1 MTIDYDTLLD
11 GPKPNATPASAPD
24 KYDALMDGYDA
35 LRKQR
40 VAASTTLAVDTP
52 PDQYAAARKAAQ
64 QMGYPVAV
72 AEALPAEVQ
81 REARIRTVQT
91 DAAASPTL
99 QRKYTDADFARLA
112 HDDSGV
118 LSSLA
123 AAARYITSADDKRG
137 LTNDIAAGYYQAQA
151 GAAGALRAVTD
162 IAAYPFD
169 FLEGVTAIGGNPL
182 RRLAEGWG
190 MIAQANMADQQRSAS
205 QFDGNFGQGVSS
217 GIQSLTGNALTL
229 PLALLPGGQPAALTA
244 MSAQAGGQS
253 YQNAREKGV
262 GQVQSLVYGLS
273 DAVIEYGTEKIPLS
287 RLIEGVKAGAGPLA
301 TFVKTS
307 AAEVPGEQIATALQ
321 DLNEWAVMHP
331 DKPFSAYL
339 ADRPDA
345 AAQTLI
351 ATLIGTGGNV
361 TITHAMQRVADN
373 AMDIQRGE
381 NAGLGLQQ
389 MLALAAQSKL
399 RERSPDQFADM
410 VNGMAQDANAPSEL
424 RFDARTLAEALSQSG
439 LDINQVLP
447 SAAAQ
452 LEEAVATGGEITV
465 PIGEYAANIVGTDAE
480 KVLTEHARIG
490 DNELSQF
497 EAKEA
502 AKQAEEFLQQ
512 QAQRVIEQ
520 GLEAGAQQSGAD
532 VIKQTM
538 LEQLNAAGRFTPQVN
553 DAYATLVGSY
563 YANMAQRLGVTAEQL
578 YARYPLK
585 VEGAQQGGEQLDS
598 VNQSEPVARSTYTDR
613 DGTAFDI
620 TVSRQTFGAGSTAPN
635 AILVEVRDP
644 ATGERRAFT
653 DFSLREDGVLTSEN
667 TRVAPSFQK
676 RGLAAAMYSAA
687 RQAGFDIAP
696 GRVQTDQGLAMVDSL
711 HRQGI
716 INREAVGP
724 RFRTGDLSLAQSPR
738 SEVVEQG
745 PRAQYTPDTLTISLL
760 ERADLSSFLHEL
772 GHAFLEFQTE
782 IASQP
787 GAPQQIVDDVN
798 TVLKWFGSGVKPD
811 RVSLTSNPVSVVT
824 KKGSSSADVAATL
837 AKLPP
842 VPAGHTRLF
851 RASSPT
857 VKFSDVFDASQLKG
871 NATDRPGEF
880 FTDDLGYADYYRT
893 SYGRDASIEY
903 VDLPTAQA
911 QAAHLGGNEYV
922 VERQRERSAIEVWRS
937 RSLEERRADHEKF
950 AESFEEYLLEGKAPS
965 TELQPLFTRFR
976 SWLTNVYRSLSNFL
990 ALHGGSQLSPE
1001 VRGVFDRIIASEDE
1015 IRRAEEARTY
1025 APLFKSAAQAGMSPQ
1040 EWASYQASGAKAT
1053 EAALA
1058 NLESRSIKDM
1068 RWLTGARSRALKA
1081 LQKDA
1086 AAKRKAI
1093 ETEVEN
1099 EVAAQP
1105 TYQAIRWLKTG
1116 RMVTETGEEIRADK
1130 GFRISTEALAEMYP
1144 ESALGNPD
1152 LEKLKGMTAKNG
1164 MHPDLIAPL
1173 FGFESGDQLVRTVA
1187 DAEPMASVIEG
1198 MTDQRVLERYGEL
1211 GAEAGLQRAADEA
1224 VHNEARGRF
1233 IATELKALAEAG
1245 NARERTQR
1253 GGSINVMVRAAKDF
1267 ANQLIARQKVRDV
1280 SPGKY
1285 TRAESRAGRL
1295 AEAALRK
1302 GETEEAITAQR
1313 DKLLNHYAAREALR
1327 TQEEIERAVAYL
1339 KKFDKE
1345 SVRSKL
1351 PVEYVDQIDKLL
1363 ERVDLRQVSNRE
1375 ADKRAKL
1382 AAWIKSQED
1391 LGIEP
1396 DIPDSLLEDSQLQ
1409 PYREMSVEQFR
1420 GLVDAVKQIEH
1431 LGRVKEK
1438 LLTAKD
1444 QREFSAIV
1452 DDLKTSVL
1460 ANAGGRRADTR
1471 TPTTNLGRALQG
1483 IRNFG
1488 AAHIK
1493 AATWAR
1499 VFDGGKDGG
1508 VFWERFIRPANERAD
1523 QEAAMRAK
1531 ATKAL
1536 TEIMA
1541 PVLKQ
1546 KLGGSGTYFDSIGR
1560 SLNKEGV
1567 LALALNTGNDSNLQ
1581 RLLGGE
1587 GWTMDQIQPVLESMT
1602 ADDWKT
1608 VQAIWDY
1615 FESYRPEI
1623 GAMERRVRGTE
1634 PAWVEP
1640 TERTVQTAD
1649 GQTVTVRGGYY
1660 PVKYDPS
1667 ASIRAEEHADAEA
1680 AKRQLQNAYSAATV
1694 RRGFTKGRAEEV
1706 TGRPLLYSLKGVYD
1720 GINDVIHYL
1729 AWQEWLI
1736 DVNRLLRNQ
1745 SIDTAI
1751 RSTYGPAAVKQ
1762 LRTWRDAVAEGE
1774 SGSQE
1779 ALDMALGKLRQSVSV
1794 AGLGF
1799 NVVSALMQPLGLTQS
1814 MVRVGT
1820 GWIGKGVAQYAAAP
1834 VARTKEVNEKSSFM
1848 ANRARTR
1855 FRELNELRNKV
1866 QGQAKYQEYV
1876 GRYAYWLMMRFQQ
1889 AVDVPTWLGAYEKA
1903 IADGNDEARSIALA
1917 DQAVKDAQ
1925 GGGQTLD
1932 LSAIER
1938 GGPAQKLFTVFYSF
1952 MNTAL
1957 NLGVASKMTPT
1968 SKAKF
1973 AADMLLLYTVPAVLG
1988 SLLKDALTPGDAGD
2002 DDPDKLLKKLA
2013 GEQLS
2018 FLLGLVVVGREFGEL
2033 GKTLV
2038 GANDRP
2044 RDYAGPAGVRAIV
2057 DAYQFGKQVKQGEF
2071 DDAFRKALI
2080 NLSGDLFG
2088 LPSAQINRTITGAKA
2103 LAEGETENPAALLTG
2118 FQKPK

>member
-1 MTIDYDTLLD
+1 M
-11 GPKPNATPASAPD
+11 ATNPLEGQASADKYDALFDQHDAAKAAGKPSSNPYLDDLREVEAARKRATSVGPD
-24 KYDALMDGYDA
+24 KYDGLMDGYDA
-35 LRKQR
+35 LRRRQMT
-40 VAASTTLAVDTP
+40 ASTTLAADTN

-118 LSSLA
+118 LSALG

-151 GAAGALRAVTD
+151 GTAGALRAVTD
-162 IAAYPFD
+162 IAAYPLD

-190 MIAQANMADQQRSAS
+190 QIAQANMADQQRSAS
-205 QFDGNFGQGVSS
+205 QFEGNFGQGVSS
-217 GIQSLTGNALTL
+217 GVQSLTGNALTL
-229 PLALLPGGQPAALTA
+229 PLALLPGGQPAALAA

-253 YQNAREKGV
+253 YQNSREKGV

-273 DAVIEYGTEKIPLS
+273 DAVIEYGTEKLPLS
-287 RLIEGVKAGAGPLA
+287 RLIESVKAGAGPLA
-301 TFVKTS
+301 TFAKTFGQ
-307 AAEVPGEQIATALQ
+307 EVRGELIATTLQ
-321 DLNEWAVMHP
+321 NMNEWAVLNP
-331 DKPFSAYL
+331 DKPFSAYAAEL
-339 ADRPDA
+339 PDA
-345 AAQTLI
+345 WAQTVV

-361 TITHAMQRVADN
+361 TISHAMQRVADN

-452 LEEAVATGGEITV
+452 LEEAIATGGEITV
-465 PIGEYAANIVGTDAE
+465 PIGEYAANVVGTDAE

-490 DNELSQF
+490 NNELSQF

-520 GLEAGAQQSGAD
+520 GIEAGAQQSGAD
-532 VIKQTM
+532 IVKQTM
-538 LEQLNAAGRFTPQVN
+538 LEQLNTAGRFTPQVN

-585 VEGAQQGGEQLDS
+585 VEGEQQTGDQLDS
-598 VNQSEPVARSTYTDR
+598 VNQEERPVQGITPSADALVVPGRDEPVAPNFATPQALASSALGTPMSRS
-613 DGTAFDI
+613 
-620 TVSRQTFGAGSTAPN
+620 SGSLHDTAPS
-635 AILVEVRDP
+635 
-644 ATGERRAFT
+644 GRAEAG
-653 DFSLREDGVLTSEN
+653 LLTQLQGA
-667 TRVAPSFQK
+667 VA
-676 RGLAAAMYSAA
+676 
-687 RQAGFDIAP
+687 
-696 GRVQTDQGLAMVDSL
+696 
-711 HRQGI
+711 
-716 INREAVGP
+716 
-724 RFRTGDLSLAQSPR
+724 
-738 SEVVEQG
+738 QG

-798 TVLKWFGSGVKPD
+798 TVLKWFG
-811 RVSLTSNPVSVVT
+811 
-824 KKGSSSADVAATL
+824 
-837 AKLPP
+837 
-842 VPAGHTRLF
+842 
-851 RASSPT
+851 
-857 VKFSDVFDASQLKG
+857 G
-871 NATDRPGEF
+871 NAT
-880 FTDDLGYADYYRT
+880 
-893 SYGRDASIEY
+893 IE
-903 VDLPTAQA
+903 
-911 QAAHLGGNEYV
+911 E
-922 VERQRERSAIEVWRS
+922 WRAKP
-937 RSLEERRADHEKF
+937 LNERRADHEKF

-990 ALHGGSQLSPE
+990 ALHGDGTSQLSPE

-1025 APLFKSAAQAGMSPQ
+1025 APLFKSAEQAGMAP
-1040 EWASYQASGAKAT
+1040 EAWAAYQAAGAKAT

-1116 RMVTETGEEIRADK
+1116 RMVTDTGEEIRADK

-1144 ESALGNPD
+1144 ESGLGNPD
-1152 LEKLKGMTAKNG
+1152 MEKLKGMTAKNG

-1211 GAEAGLQRAADEA
+1211 GTEAGLQRAADEA

-1253 GGSINVMVRAAKDF
+1253 GGSVNVMVRAAKDF
-1267 ANQLIARQKVRDV
+1267 ANRLIAQQKVRDV

-1313 DKLLNHYAAREALR
+1313 DKLLNHYAAREAMR
-1327 TQEEIERAVAYL
+1327 AQEEIERAVAYL

-1351 PVEYVDQIDKLL
+1351 PSEYVDQIDKLL
-1363 ERVDLRQVSNRE
+1363 ERVDLRRIPDSQARR
-1375 ADKRAKL
+1375 RAKL
-1382 AAWIKSQED
+1382 ATWIADQEAQG
-1391 LGIEP
+1391 LEA
-1396 DIPDSLLEDSQLQ
+1396 DIPDHLLEDVQLT
-1409 PYREMSVEQFR
+1409 PFREMTVEEIR
-1420 GLVDAVKQIEH
+1420 GLVTTVEQIEH
-1431 LGRVKEK
+1431 LGRLKSQ
-1438 LLTAKD
+1438 LLTARD
-1444 QREFSAIV
+1444 QREFSDVV
-1452 DDLKTSVL
+1452 DELTASVL
-1460 ANAGGRRADTR
+1460 GNSNGRRSSTR
-1471 TPTTNLGRALQG
+1471 SPSTAVERALDE
-1483 IRNFG
+1483 IRRFG

-1499 VFDGGKDGG
+1499 IFDGGKDGG

-1523 QEAAMRAK
+1523 QEATMRAK
-1531 ATKAL
+1531 ATKDL

-1546 KLGGSGTYFDSIGR
+1546 KLGGSGTYFESIGR

-1660 PVKYDPS
+1660 PVKYDPA
-1667 ASIRAEEHADAEA
+1667 ASIRAEEHADAET

-1720 GINDVIHYL
+1720 GVNDVIHYL
-1729 AWQEWLI
+1729 SWQEWLI
-1736 DVNRLLRNQ
+1736 DANRLLRNQ

-1762 LRTWRDAVAEGE
+1762 LRTWRDAVAEGD

-1814 MVRVGT
+1814 IVRVGA
-1820 GWIGKGVAQYAAAP
+1820 GWIGKGVGQYIAAP

-1903 IADGNDEARSIALA
+1903 VATGNDEARSIALA

-2002 DDPDKLLKKLA
+2002 DDPEKLLKKLA

-2018 FLLGLVVVGREFGEL
+2018 FLLGLVVVGREF
-2033 GKTLV
+2033 
-2038 GANDRP
+2038 
-2044 RDYAGPAGVRAIV
+2044 AGVGKWFVSGERPSGYDGPVGLRAIGDV
-2057 DAYQFGKQVKQGEF
+2057 YDFATQAKQGEF

-2088 LPSAQINRTITGAKA
+2088 LPSAQINRTITGANA
-2103 LAEGETENPAALLTG
+2103 LAAGETENPAALLTG
-2118 FQKPK
+2118 YQKQP